1 MLLQFKIPSNDND
14 KNINMNGRIYFEEML
29 KKEIERYVK
38 SGKIYGEMK
47 HEPENTFIAIDT
59 TSFAARGYKLSDIEN
74 ILDHAAVILS
84 QTYKNK
90 PLYKKW
96 LSRPSSFDANEIQQ
110 VMEAIKKEY
119 AEYDE
124 KERKGSHS

>member
-1 MLLQFKIPSNDND
+1 MLLQFKMSSNDND
-14 KNINMNGRIYFEEML
+14 KKINTNGRIYSEEML
-29 KKEIERYVK
+29 KKEIEHYVK
-38 SGKIYGEMK
+38 SGKIYGEIK

-84 QTYKNK
+84 QSYKNK
-90 PLYKKW
+90 PLYKKL
-96 LSRPSSFDANEIQQ
+96 LSRPSSFDADEIQQ

-119 AEYDE
+119 TEYNE
-124 KERKGSHS
+124 KERKEDHS